1 MRPRLSSVAPL
12 DSPESVPASHTRDRV
27 VALPTEPSEAAALVE
42 GIIARRPQ
50 ALAELFDRFAPLVR
64 RLLART
70 LGDRNDVDDLTQDTF
85 MVVVRRAAQIQEP
98 SALRSFI
105 VGTAIRVSKNEVRKR
120 AIRRWVG
127 LEDALPSLSIPPDD
141 VVARQR
147 VRHLYGALDRL
158 DADSRTLFVLRHV
171 EGLELTEIA
180 AACEC
185 SVPTVK
191 RRLARLGKRFDALLR
206 ADPVLR
212 DFLEG
217 GAP

>member
-1 MRPRLSSVAPL
+1 MRPKLSSVAPIG
-12 DSPESVPASHTRDRV
+12 SPESVPASHARDRV
-27 VALPTEPSEAAALVE
+27 VALPTEPSDDAALVE
-42 GIIARRPQ
+42 GVVARRPQ

-64 RLLART
+64 RLLGRT
-70 LGDRNDVDDLTQDTF
+70 LGDRSDVDDLTQETF
-85 MVVVRRAAQIQEP
+85 MVVVRRAAQIQDP

-105 VGTAIRVSKNEVRKR
+105 VGTAIRVSKNELRKR
-120 AIRRWVG
+120 AVRRWVG
-127 LEDALPSLSIPPDD
+127 LEDIMPSLSIPPDD

-147 VRHLYGALDRL
+147 VRHLCGALDRL
-158 DADSRTLFVLRHV
+158 DADSRSLFVLRHV

-191 RRLARLGKRFDALLR
+191 RRLARVARRFDALVR
-206 ADPVLR
+206 SDPVLR